1 MNKHPTPIQIKCEI
15 YKAIVAKAVGENI
28 PPHTIIRIFDAVDIG
43 VKTANEKH
51 DELLEALGGT
61 KNG

>member
-1 MNKHPTPIQIKCEI
+1 MHKHPTPIEIKCEI

-28 PPHTIIRIFDAVDIG
+28 PPHTIIRIFDAVDNG

-51 DELLEALGGT
+51 DKLLEVLGVTHHG
-61 KNG
+61 